1 MIIDSHC
8 HLLSMEYENVDEQ
21 IKMAIENGVTK
32 MIINGYDLK
41 SSMEAVS
48 LANKYREVYAA
59 VGIGPENVEG
69 VGDFE
74 LKKIKELA
82 LNEKAVAIGEIG
94 LDYYWTKENKQEQ
107 IEIFKRQLM
116 IAESLHLPVIVH
128 SRESIL
134 DTYNLLNEYNVT
146 GILHCYSGSLEMANR
161 FIKKGFLIGIG
172 GVVTFKNAKKVKEVV
187 KEIPITSISLET
199 DSPYLT
205 PEPYRGKP
213 NNPLYLKYII
223 KEISDLKGISKDEVK
238 NVTSQNVMSKF
249 DL

>member
-1 MIIDSHC
+1 MLD
-8 HLLSMEYENVDEQ
+8 
-21 IKMAIENGVTK
+21 K
-32 MIINGYDLK
+32 DL
-41 SSMEAVS
+41 
-48 LANKYREVYAA
+48 NKKV
-59 VGIGPENVEG
+59 
-69 VGDFE
+69 
-74 LKKIKELA
+74 
-82 LNEKAVAIGEIG
+82 VAIGEIG

>member
-41 SSMEAVS
+41 SSMEAVR
-48 LANKYREVYAA
+48 LANKYKEVYAA

-69 VGDFE
+69 VDDFE
-74 LKKIKELA
+74 LKKIKELS
-82 LNEKAVAIGEIG
+82 LNEKVVAIGEIG

-161 FIKKGFLIGIG
+161 FIKKALFNRHWRSCN
-172 GVVTFKNAKKVKEVV
+172 F
-187 KEIPITSISLET
+187 
-199 DSPYLT
+199 
-205 PEPYRGKP
+205 
-213 NNPLYLKYII
+213 
-223 KEISDLKGISKDEVK
+223 
-238 NVTSQNVMSKF
+238 
-249 DL
+249 

>member
-1 MIIDSHC
+1 MLIDTHC
-8 HLLSMEYENVDEQ
+8 HIYYSEVEIAEEIIKECKKNNIVMILNGIDKKSNLEVLELS
-21 IKMAIENGVTK
+21 KK
-32 MIINGYDLK
+32 YD
-41 SSMEAVS
+41 
-48 LANKYREVYAA
+48 NVYAA
-59 VGIGPENVEG
+59 IGYDHSVVNEITDEDLKLLENQ
-69 VGDFE
+69 
-74 LKKIKELA
+74 LK
-82 LNEKAVAIGEIG
+82 NEKVVAIGEIG
-94 LDYYWTKENKQEQ
+94 LDYYWTKENKKEQ

-161 FIKKGFLIGIG
+161 FIKRGFLIGIG